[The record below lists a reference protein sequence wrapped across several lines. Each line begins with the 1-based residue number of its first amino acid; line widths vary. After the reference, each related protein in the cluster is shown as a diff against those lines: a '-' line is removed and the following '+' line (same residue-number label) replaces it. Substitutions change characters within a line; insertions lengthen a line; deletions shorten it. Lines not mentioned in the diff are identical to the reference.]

1 MKGRNGVLG
10 HVCRPNLLSDFY
22 VVVGIACLLLASL
35 VSCSQKPPALAID
48 EDKLVEVLIDVHI
61 AEAAVQSLRGAT
73 KDSVI
78 NAYYDQIFE
87 IHGLS
92 REEFVTTME
101 ILRTDPKR
109 TEELYSKIMAEME
122 RQDVAEEEKE
132 KE

>member
-1 MKGRNGVLG
+1 MNIRN
-10 HVCRPNLLSDFY
+10 RLLSSS
-22 VVVGIACLLLASL
+22 VGVAMAGLLLASV
-35 VSCSQKPPALAID
+35 VSCGPKPTPITMD
-48 EDKLVEVLIDVHI
+48 EDKLVEVLIDVHV
-61 AEAAVQSLRGAT
+61 AEAAVQMLRGAT

-92 REEFVTTME
+92 REDFETTME

-109 TEELYSKIMAEME
+109 MEALYSKIMNEME
-122 RQDVAEEEKE
+122 RQEVTEEEKE